1 MDSISILYNTE
12 LEAIEIRKQ
21 DGKDVQSI
29 YQTMDEALGLL
40 KFLNTF
46 KQFFNEDDEY
56 WIRFEVYLN
65 TRPTVLY
72 GLDTGE
78 WVIAT
83 QVYGEEVRRISFT
96 SEEMKI
102 LIRKLT
108 RLLSKKNDKLY

>member
-21 DGKDVQSI
+21 NGKEVQSI
-29 YQTMDEALGLL
+29 YQTMDEIDNLF
-40 KFLNTF
+40 KFLNRF

-78 WVIAT
+78 WVLAT
-83 QVYGEEVRRISFT
+83 QVYGEEARRISFT

-102 LIRKLT
+102 LIRKLR
-108 RLLSKKNDKLY
+108 RLLSIKNKKD